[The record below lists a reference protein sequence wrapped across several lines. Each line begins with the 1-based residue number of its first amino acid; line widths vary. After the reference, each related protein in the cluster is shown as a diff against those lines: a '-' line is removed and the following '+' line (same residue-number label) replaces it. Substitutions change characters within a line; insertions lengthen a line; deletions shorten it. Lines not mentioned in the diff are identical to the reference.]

1 MLSDNSDGQIQG
13 KQNYEVLVAR
23 YLNERAV
30 LFYREACC
38 SGMVWFPGYYAGQI
52 ICTLIAAVI
61 TWRDPPDWLDGI
73 LLGVIEFGVLIAG
86 IIFFVWGIG
95 YKLAFWGQHDPN
107 TIYASA
113 NDVILPNLALGTGVL
128 IAGWVYIRYL
138 KR

>member
-1 MLSDNSDGQIQG
+1 MRYWL
-13 KQNYEVLVAR
+13 LVI
-23 YLNERAV
+23 LMNV
-30 LFYREACC
+30 LFWLIVKHVAPN
-38 SGMVWFPGYYAGQI
+38 GMVPGYYAGQI

-73 LLGVIEFGVLIAG
+73 LLGVIKFGVLIAG